1 MSEKVTYLLSLSV
14 YGCLVFLTGE
24 VRLPCGNNLLA
35 ILHFLPSWILEA
47 PKMLYSKQDQRSGTK
62 RSPRKWKGIR
72 SSIYGTSLHQKTLR
86 KPFPRL
92 TLSCRR
98 PIKKPKTSPPISC
111 VCQAMDSQTT
121 ETKTPL
127 PSRSKVSEICK
138 SFENLNPNLSSPSPA
153 GLKKIAN
160 SQGEMEPSG
169 PLSAGRVAHLV
180 EAFERLLKDEY
191 GSNNNQSRC
200 VKNQAF
206 GGRAAEKQVSSS
218 WDNSNSL
225 PACFSEKSDI
235 STLVPR

>member
-1 MSEKVTYLLSLSV
+1 MSAKVSLSI

-35 ILHFLPSWILEA
+35 IFISFQGFILVGFWKPKNDIFEARSTEITQKMERDSIFYLWNQPPSEN
-47 PKMLYSKQDQRSGTK
+47 PK
-62 RSPRKWKGIR
+62 
-72 SSIYGTSLHQKTLR
+72 KTL
-86 KPFPRL
+86 PPL
-92 TLSCRR
+92 NPLSS
-98 PIKKPKTSPPISC
+98 PSKKPKTSPPISC

-218 WDNSNSL
+218 WDNSL